1 MTAPD
6 PIRRLSK
13 PPMPATRGLS
23 RTLTADAL
31 LTDWGRS
38 FRGREQIARWNQS
51 DSIGVQSLL
60 MRVAGLAATSGHVE
74 WRRGRAVAILAQ

>member
-6 PIRRLSK
+6 PIHRLSK

-38 FRGREQIARWNQS
+38 FRGRKRS
-51 DSIGVQSLL
+51 
-60 MRVAGLAATSGHVE
+60 RAGTNPTVSAYNPF
-74 WRRGRAVAILAQ
+74 